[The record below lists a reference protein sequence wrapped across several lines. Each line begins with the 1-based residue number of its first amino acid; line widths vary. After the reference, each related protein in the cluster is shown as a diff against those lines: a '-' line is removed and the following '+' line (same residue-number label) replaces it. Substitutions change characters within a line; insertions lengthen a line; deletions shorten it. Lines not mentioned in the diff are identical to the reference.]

1 MQLASDVATQHDA
14 FLEIPVIDYAEGH
27 SPLILIYQLAIS
39 ILVWS
44 MTREA
49 WIVWGGMSFA
59 WSLMLL
65 AILHFGGRQIRWTKD
80 LPLPTGE
87 LPLVSIVVPARNEA
101 RGIEGALR
109 SLLAID
115 YPHYELLVVNDR
127 STDATGEILSRLAL
141 EHPQLQVVNISELPA
156 GWLGKNHA
164 LHYGLEN
171 ARGEYVL
178 FTDADIVHDPT
189 VLRRTVAHMQSS
201 GLDHLTLGPTVE
213 MPSLLLRSFVV
224 MFSVMFTL
232 FTRPWAAANPRS
244 RAYVGIGAYNLVRRE
259 ALLKIGGLQPLRMR
273 PDDDVMLG
281 RLIKHAG
288 LKQEMQSGVGM
299 ISVEWYATLWE
310 VVVGLEKNCFA
321 AMNYSIIGVIIGTA
335 TLINTFCWPFVA
347 CFTSHGEGRWLFIA
361 SAVTIYAIAIAA
373 ARSLKRPP
381 IEALLFPFCVLMFVF
396 INYRSMFLTLWQGGI
411 KWRDTLYPLREL
423 RANRL

>member
-1 MQLASDVATQHDA
+1 M
-14 FLEIPVIDYAEGH
+14 
-27 SPLILIYQLAIS
+27 ILLYQLVIS
-39 ILVWS
+39 IFVWS

-49 WIVWGGMSFA
+49 WIVWGAMSLL

-65 AILHFGGRQIRWTKD
+65 AILHFGGKRIRWAID
-80 LPLPTGE
+80 LPIPTGD

-101 RGIEGALR
+101 RGIESALR

-115 YPHYELLVVNDR
+115 YPNYELLVVNDR
-127 STDATGEILSRLAL
+127 STDETGEILTKIAA
-141 EHPQLQVVNISELPA
+141 EHPQLQVVNITDLPA

-164 LHYGLEN
+164 LHYGLKQ
-171 ARGEYVL
+171 ARGEFVL

-189 VLRRTVAHMQSS
+189 VLRRTVGHMQTAAV
-201 GLDHLTLGPTVE
+201 DHLTLGPTVE
-213 MPSLLLRSFVV
+213 MPTVLLRSFVV

-232 FTRPWAAANPRS
+232 FTRPWAASNPRS

-259 ALLKIGGLQPLRMR
+259 PLLKIGGLEPLRMR

-281 RLIKHAG
+281 RLIKHSG
-288 LKQEMQSGVGM
+288 LRQEMLSGVGM

-310 VVVGLEKNCFA
+310 VIVGLEKNCFA
-321 AMNYSIIGVIIGTA
+321 AMNYSILATVIGTA

-361 SAVTIYAIAIAA
+361 SAATLYIIAIEA
-373 ARSLKRPP
+373 ARALKRPP
-381 IEALLFPFCVLMFVF
+381 IEALLFPFCVMMFVF
-396 INYRSMFLTLWQGGI
+396 INYRSMILTLWQGGI